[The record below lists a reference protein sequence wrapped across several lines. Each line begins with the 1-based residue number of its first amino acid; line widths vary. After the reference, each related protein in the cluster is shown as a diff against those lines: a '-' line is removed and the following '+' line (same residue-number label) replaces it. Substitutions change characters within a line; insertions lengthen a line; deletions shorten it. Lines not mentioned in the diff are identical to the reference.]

1 MRRRSLHSAKLHVLV
16 IDVGGTNVKTL
27 ATGSRAPRKIPSGPT
42 MTPLHMVKAVQR
54 LASDWSYDAI
64 SLGYPGP
71 VRDGR
76 PVAEPKNLSA
86 GWVKFDFEKAFNC
99 PVKVINDAAMQA
111 LGSYEGGRMLFLGL
125 GTGLG
130 SALVTDRVLVPMELS
145 HVQYRKGRTYE
156 DHVGV
161 RALQRYGRKK
171 WMRYVEDVVLT
182 LRDAFQADYVVLGG
196 GNAKKLTKLPQ
207 WARLGDN
214 NCAFVGGFHLWEEIC
229 PSSNCPTTVGMY

>member
-16 IDVGGTNVKTL
+16 IDVGGTNVKIL
-27 ATGSRAPRKIPSGPT
+27 ATGNRAPRKTPSGPT
-42 MTPLHMVKAVQR
+42 MTPQHMVKSVQQ

-161 RALQRYGRKK
+161 RALQRYGKTK

-196 GNAKKLTKLPQ
+196 GNAKKLTNLPQ

-214 NCAFVGGFHLWEEIC
+214 NRAFVGGFHLWEEIWDKR
-229 PSSNCPTTVGMY
+229 

>member
-1 MRRRSLHSAKLHVLV
+1 M
-16 IDVGGTNVKTL
+16 
-27 ATGSRAPRKIPSGPT
+27 
-42 MTPLHMVKAVQR
+42 
-54 LASDWSYDAI
+54 
-64 SLGYPGP
+64 
-71 VRDGR
+71 
-76 PVAEPKNLSA
+76 
-86 GWVKFDFEKAFNC
+86 
-99 PVKVINDAAMQA
+99 
-111 LGSYEGGRMLFLGL
+111 FLGL
-125 GTGLG
+125 GTGPG

-161 RALQRYGRKK
+161 RALQRYGKKK

-214 NCAFVGGFHLWEEIC
+214 NCAFVGGFHLWEA
-229 PSSNCPTTVGMY
+229 